1 MSILF
6 YFFMILNSIA
16 FLITAYDKR
25 LAVKNKKRI
34 SEKTLLS
41 FVVFGG
47 TIGAALAMT
56 IFRHKTSKKTY
67 VLKFMGILFFQ
78 VLILFTVYSIKS

>member
-6 YFFMILNSIA
+6 YFFMILNSLA

-67 VLKFMGILFFQ
+67 VLKFMGILLFQ
-78 VLILFTVYSIKS
+78 VLILFAVYSIKS

>member
-16 FLITAYDKR
+16 FLITACDKR

-56 IFRHKTSKKTY
+56 IFRHKTAKKSF

>member
-6 YFFMILNSIA
+6 YFFMILNSLT

-56 IFRHKTSKKTY
+56 IFRHKTSKKSY

-78 VLILFTVYSIKS
+78 VLILFAVYSIKS

>member
-6 YFFMILNSIA
+6 YFFMILNSLT

-47 TIGAALAMT
+47 TMGAALAMT
-56 IFRHKTSKKTY
+56 IFRHKTSKKSY

-78 VLILFTVYSIKS
+78 VLILFAVYSIKS

>member
-6 YFFMILNSIA
+6 YFFMILNSLT

-56 IFRHKTSKKTY
+56 IFRHKTSKKAY
-67 VLKFMGILFFQ
+67 LLKFMGILFFQ
-78 VLILFTVYSIKS
+78 ILLLFTVYFIKL